1 MHQVTQL
8 GPAEPELVSGVVPV
22 FSVGQDKDTLLT
34 QLPLLGKHMLSKGE
48 AAGGSMWGAGRG
60 DSTALLIGEAFL

>member
-22 FSVGQDKDTLLT
+22 FSVGQDKCT
-34 QLPLLGKHMLSKGE
+34 QLPLPGKHVLSKDE
-48 AAGGSMWGAGRG
+48 AARGSMWGAGRR
-60 DSTALLIGEAFL
+60 DSTALLVGEALL